1 MDYFLKFQAKHKNK
15 EKLEK
20 VTDHPHHMKTCS
32 KMKIGADI
40 MVQARLAVH
49 ISWSY

>member
-1 MDYFLKFQAKHKNK
+1 MDYLLKLQAKHTQK

-32 KMKIGADI
+32 KMEIGADI
-40 MVQARLAVH
+40 MVQARLVVH
-49 ISWSY
+49 IS